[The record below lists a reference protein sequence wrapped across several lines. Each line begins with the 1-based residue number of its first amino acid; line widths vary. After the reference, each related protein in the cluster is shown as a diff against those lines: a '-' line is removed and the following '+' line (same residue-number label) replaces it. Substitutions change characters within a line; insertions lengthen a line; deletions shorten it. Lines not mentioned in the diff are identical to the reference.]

1 MRPKIIRP
9 AGVCST
15 LVTVIATSWPMLR
28 PALLD
33 HDHRA
38 VVQVADALA
47 DLVARL
53 DQPDRHGLAGQGHR
67 LQGVG
72 QLVEVDDLDAL
83 QLGDLVQVE
92 VVGHHPGAER
102 LGQDHQPLVHLVRRR
117 AAPAG
122 WPRASAARSWGCS
135 ASA

>member
-1 MRPKIIRP
+1 MAHNQLSVRTRSYTKDYLPGGKAGCSPVPPMRPKIIRP

-15 LVTVIATSWPMLR
+15 LVTVIATSWPIAL

-38 VVQVADALA
+38 VFQVADALA

-53 DQPDRHGLAGQGHR
+53 DDLHLQHLAGQGHR

-72 QLVEVDDLDAL
+72 QFVQVDDLDAL

-92 VVGHHPGAER
+92 VVGHH
-102 LGQDHQPLVHLVRRR
+102 
-117 AAPAG
+117 
-122 WPRASAARSWGCS
+122 AAR
-135 ASA
+135 